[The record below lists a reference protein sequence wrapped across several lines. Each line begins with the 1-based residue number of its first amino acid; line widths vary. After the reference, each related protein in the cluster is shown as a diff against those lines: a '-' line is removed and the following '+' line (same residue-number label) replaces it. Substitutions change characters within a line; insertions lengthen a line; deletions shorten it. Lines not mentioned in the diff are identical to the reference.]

1 MQYLCTQSRRAYE
14 TIWIA
19 RCSNQPY
26 GFRFPLRRP
35 STTRFTTNS
44 VARLSD
50 EGCAGGRAQS
60 GLYTGTNANCAK
72 KCVREGKKIVFVA
85 SDHKRLLTISN
96 QDSATE
102 NVGDYVEIADSL
114 DEQAKTLQVTSL
126 KLLEKGRAM
135 CGVPKKKS

>member
-1 MQYLCTQSRRAYE
+1 MKRFGLLAVLTSLMVFASLSEGR
-14 TIWIA
+14 
-19 RCSNQPY
+19 QPQDSQQTV
-26 GFRFPLRRP
+26 LRGW
-35 STTRFTTNS
+35 
-44 VARLSD
+44 LSD

-60 GLYTGTNANCAK
+60 GLYTGTNASCAK
-72 KCVREGKKIVFVA
+72 KCVREGKKIVFVD

-102 NVGDYVEIADSL
+102 NVGDYVQIAGSL